1 MMQRVKLIL
10 ILVLML
16 LASGCQANQSI
27 QIDDIPP
34 YNGELWIT
42 VNDNIPYFTEDDLI
56 DAAIDFEYYAPLD
69 EFGRAVLAYASISTD
84 LMPTKE
90 RGSISNIKPSGW
102 HSFEL
107 SDGSWLYNRCHL
119 IGYQLTGEN
128 ANERNLITGT
138 VYFNTKGML
147 MIENYVAG
155 YIEETDN
162 HVLYRVTPVYE
173 GSDLVA
179 QGVLMEALSI
189 EDEGE
194 GIKLCVFVY
203 NVQDGITIDYAS
215 GEAEEIKE
223 TEDENNALYILNTN
237 TQKFHDP
244 SCPSVNDIKNENRQ
258 EFAGSRSKL
267 LDKGYTPCKICQP

>member
-1 MMQRVKLIL
+1 MMQRIKLVLIL
-10 ILVLML
+10 IMIL
-16 LASGCQANQSI
+16 LASGCQTSQSV

-34 YNGELWIT
+34 YNGELWIA
-42 VNDNIPYFTEDDLI
+42 VNDNVPYFTEDELT

-69 EFGRAVLAYASISTD
+69 ELGRAVLAYASISTD
-84 LMPTKE
+84 LMPTEE

-102 HSFEL
+102 HSIKL

-119 IGYQLTGEN
+119 IGYQLTGED

-138 VYFNTKGML
+138 AYFNTKGML

-155 YIEETDN
+155 YIEATDN

-179 QGVLMEALSI
+179 KGVLMEALSI

-215 GEAEEIKE
+215 GEAEEIKGA
-223 TEDENNALYILNTN
+223 EDENSALYILNTN
-237 TQKFHDP
+237 TKKFHDP
-244 SCPSVNDIKNENRQ
+244 SCPSVDDIKSENRQ
-258 EFAGSRSKL
+258 EFVGSRSKL